1 MGKILGICIS
11 EKRGTQKH
19 QVDSAEIVVG
29 WGIEGD
35 AHGGNWHRQV
45 SMLSY
50 EKIEEFRSRGAEV
63 EFGAFG
69 ENLIVEGYDLK
80 TLPLGTR
87 FKAGE
92 AVLELTQ
99 VGKECHSHCQIYK
112 VMGDCIMP
120 REGVF
125 TKVIEG
131 GKIKVGDEINIC
143 EAAVV

>member
-131 GKIKVGDEINIC
+131 GEIKVGDEINIC
-143 EAAVV
+143 ETSVV

>member
-19 QVDSAEIVVG
+19 CVECANIVAG
-29 WGIEGD
+29 WGIEDD

-50 EKIEEFRSRGAEV
+50 EKIEEFRNRGAKV

-69 ENLIVEGYDLK
+69 ENLIVEGYDLR

-87 FKAGE
+87 FKAGST

-125 TKVIEG
+125 TRVIEG
-131 GKIKVGDEINIC
+131 GEINVGDEINIC
-143 EAAVV
+143 